1 VGISACEAGA
11 NQELDFELAE
21 GDAAA
26 EAAAKDIGAWAAEQA
41 ATLRLTSRLPEDTC
55 EEASLLALALGR
67 KSGAPRIE
75 LSGGGISACDA
86 GAKEELDF
94 ELADGDAAVKVL
106 VEGAQRLDEEELQ
119 DTCECRSACEA
130 GAQREIPLNL
140 KVLVERAQRLDEE
153 ELQETC
159 EWCSACE
166 EADNGEFDLERAE
179 GGTAVEGLVVLAPR
193 HENEELQ
200 NIIARCRTGDISEC
214 EQAASWEF
222 DIELAEGVT
231 AVEGLVEPASRH
243 EHEEL
248 QDICACEEA
257 AKREL
262 DFELAEGS
270 AAVEVLVGLAP
281 RQDGELVESAAGVG
295 GGHWGLCAGGEAAK
309 RELDIELAEAFAAV
323 DALVGFAPRQ
333 EEAQV
338 ESAAGVGAA
347 AAGFGGKHARRR
359 RSRRHACAA
368 DEAALEDAF
377 AAALEVRAGA
387 LRDHDAAITL
397 LREGAFLQRLFCPEE
412 HRFEAVLGESGA
424 VCNVCRKSAALLPAV
439 QCIGKG
445 CAFTVCLA
453 CTQAVGEVPEL
464 GGKIVY
470 DRSSRGWQ
478 MLWS

>member
-1 VGISACEAGA
+1 
-11 NQELDFELAE
+11 
-21 GDAAA
+21 
-26 EAAAKDIGAWAAEQA
+26 
-41 ATLRLTSRLPEDTC
+41 
-55 EEASLLALALGR
+55 
-67 KSGAPRIE
+67 
-75 LSGGGISACDA
+75 
-86 GAKEELDF
+86 
-94 ELADGDAAVKVL
+94 
-106 VEGAQRLDEEELQ
+106 
-119 DTCECRSACEA
+119 
-130 GAQREIPLNL
+130 
-140 KVLVERAQRLDEE
+140 
-153 ELQETC
+153 LQETC